1 MLKNPYL
8 PAVLCLIGITV
19 LSLSPS
25 VPMPKLNLLSS
36 DKLGHAFAYAIL
48 TWLMF
53 SGYKS
58 ATGKDATWK
67 TGWLFF
73 GLSAGYGI
81 LMEIIQGTFFP
92 YRFFEVADM
101 IANAFGALM
110 VVLFFA
116 KSPKDTN
123 QSQVH

>member
-8 PAVLCLIGITV
+8 PAVLCLIVITV

-58 ATGKDATWK
+58 AIGKDANWK
-67 TGWLFF
+67 TGWLFLASRQDTASSWRSF
-73 GLSAGYGI
+73 KAP
-81 LMEIIQGTFFP
+81 FP
-92 YRFFEVADM
+92 LPFFEVADM

-116 KSPKDTN
+116 KSTKDTN
-123 QSQVH
+123 QSQAH